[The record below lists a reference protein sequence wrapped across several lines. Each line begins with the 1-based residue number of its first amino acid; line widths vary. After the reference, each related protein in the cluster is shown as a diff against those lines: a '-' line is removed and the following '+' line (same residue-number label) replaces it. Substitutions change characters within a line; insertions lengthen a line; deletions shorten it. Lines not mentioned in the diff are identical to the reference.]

1 MKIKNIMNNMNFR
14 NIINIMNTI
23 IIKTCR
29 KNNVKIDFQA
39 MICPARASFLFIRTG
54 ITQYG
59 HYIYFWNVIK
69 PPGPDYT

>member
-29 KNNVKIDFQA
+29 NNNVKIDFQA
-39 MICPARASFLFIRTG
+39 KICPARASFF
-54 ITQYG
+54 Y
-59 HYIYFWNVIK
+59 
-69 PPGPDYT
+69 